1 LDSQNLWQL
10 KEFNHYTLWQL
21 KKFSA
26 ATRYYD
32 QFFIIAKPCGDKKI
46 WSPNLVAI
54 KNKFNPLWR
63 LKKFGHPP
71 LGD

>member
-1 LDSQNLWQL
+1 MTKTKPTWILKTLWQL
-10 KEFNHYTLWQL
+10 KEFNHHTLWQL

-32 QFFIIAKPCGDKKI
+32 QLFFIAKPCGDKKI
-46 WSPNLVAI
+46 WSPNPVAI
-54 KNKFNPLWR
+54 KNNSI
-63 LKKFGHPP
+63 P